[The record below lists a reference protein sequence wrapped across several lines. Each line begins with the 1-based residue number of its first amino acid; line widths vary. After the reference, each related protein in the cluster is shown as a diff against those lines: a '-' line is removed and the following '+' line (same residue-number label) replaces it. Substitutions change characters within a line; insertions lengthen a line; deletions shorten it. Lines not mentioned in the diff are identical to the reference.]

1 MLKAEISNPGEA
13 ERAYGFMLPYLYC
26 ATRFSEVSV
35 PFAYL
40 DASFRDFYERAV
52 SARKSAQSLLGDMN
66 LCGSGQKFAEGRSLR
81 AEHSRNF
88 DLMKSDL
95 RLVLVGFLGNMLT
108 FGGVGESGNASRPN
122 AGREYFKAYPQDR
135 VMFHVRWDRSV
146 SYNTARRGGAEGSAG
161 EDTQA

>member
-1 MLKAEISNPGEA
+1 VEIRKDAVKLLEDIDGAE
-13 ERAYGFMLPYLYC
+13 
-26 ATRFSEVSV
+26 
-35 PFAYL
+35 
-40 DASFRDFYERAV
+40 
-52 SARKSAQSLLGDMN
+52 
-66 LCGSGQKFAEGRSLR
+66 QKPEFTEGRSLR

-95 RLVLVGFLGNMLT
+95 RLVLVGFLGNMLN